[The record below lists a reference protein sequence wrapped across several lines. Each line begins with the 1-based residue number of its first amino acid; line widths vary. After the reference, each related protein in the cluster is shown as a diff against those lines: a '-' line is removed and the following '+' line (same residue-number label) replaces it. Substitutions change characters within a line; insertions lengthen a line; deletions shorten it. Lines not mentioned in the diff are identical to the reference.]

1 MWCRQCQQDVP
12 VLRGSVGG
20 PACPRCRTSLAPN
33 AEGGVELASFDPPPA
48 PRVTRI
54 QPWVLEADAFELRR
68 LERKLRPCLRHDPAC
83 ATPALE
89 LAEPAIEEEPVVEL
103 EHTEHADHFGG
114 ADTEPITERALRG
127 GAASVAAD
135 SGFLAM
141 IAGAATMA
149 AQNEGLIAAEF
160 WRWGVIGTGIGGAVF
175 ALGILR
181 LATRAWRQGRALEA
195 EIDALQN
202 QVAQLTAS
210 AKTIDR
216 APLSPGLRPGV
227 APPTAMELRAGR
239 TAQNPRP
246 EAGAERRAAFRSRV
260 G

>member
-20 PACPRCRTSLAPN
+20 PACPRCRTSLAPT

-48 PRVTRI
+48 PRATRI

-68 LERKLRPCLRHDPAC
+68 IGRKLRPCVRHEPAC
-83 ATPALE
+83 AA
-89 LAEPAIEEEPVVEL
+89 PVVEIA
-103 EHTEHADHFGG
+103 EPSIEEPPTVEFERAERTEPAD
-114 ADTEPITERALRG
+114 DEPITERALRG

-149 AQNEGLIAAEF
+149 AQNEGMIAAEF

-181 LATRAWRQGRALEA
+181 LATRAWRQGRVLEA
-195 EIDALQN
+195 EIDALQGEIATLRAS
-202 QVAQLTAS
+202 VAPAPRGVTRKQPGQP
-210 AKTIDR
+210 R
-216 APLSPGLRPGV
+216 APL
-227 APPTAMELRAGR
+227 R
-239 TAQNPRP
+239 TARTRVIPGPRFEEP
-246 EAGAERRAAFRSRV
+246 GAKSRV
-260 G
+260 A

>member
-195 EIDALQN
+195 EIDALRAELAEACHWRPASVEAGTRSATLTGDTP
-202 QVAQLTAS
+202 VAYSRPRGQ
-210 AKTIDR
+210 
-216 APLSPGLRPGV
+216 SPFTP
-227 APPTAMELRAGR
+227 R
-239 TAQNPRP
+239 TAQKGTVP
-246 EAGAERRAAFRSRV
+246 GVRSRV
-260 G
+260 V